1 MDVATV
7 KRTLRI
13 NHTLLDADIAT
24 AISEARLELVRA
36 GVSDEAANGS
46 DPLVERAIL
55 TYCQKEFSNVDKVEK
70 YEEAFRVQLDNL
82 RKTPAYNG
90 TSATDGGE

>member
-1 MDVATV
+1 MIDVATV

-13 NHTLLDADIAT
+13 NHTLLDGDIST

-36 GVSDEAANGS
+36 GVAADVAAGE

-55 TYCQKEFSNVDKVEK
+55 TYCQMEFSNVNKIEK

-82 RKTPAYNG
+82 RKTPEYNG
-90 TSATDGGE
+90 G

>member
-13 NHTLLDADIAT
+13 NHTLLDADIST

-36 GVSDEAANGS
+36 GVSEEQANGS

-55 TYCQKEFSNVDKVEK
+55 TYCQMEFSNVEKIEK

-82 RKTPAYNG
+82 RKTPSYNG
-90 TSATDGGE
+90 ASANDGGE

>member
-90 TSATDGGE
+90 GE